1 MSVEPPLWLLLVTWG
16 LALAAL
22 AWASLRLPLHK
33 LEGDGEALRVLI
45 VGTVLLAG
53 MRWFNTAP
61 LHGVSLHFLG
71 AAIATLMFGVRFA
84 FWVMAL
90 VSLSGWAMHAA
101 WLGWAPDFLLT
112 GVLPVL
118 VAAAVS
124 RVAVGRLP
132 HNIFIYILFNAFLAG
147 ALAMAASTLGKAV
160 VAAFLLDDGTA
171 WAYLVATPLL
181 MFGEAFFTGTMMTLI
196 VVYRPQWCASF
207 DDAVYLRPPVSG
219 E

>member
-1 MSVEPPLWLLLVTWG
+1 MNTDVPLWLSLIAWT
-16 LALAAL
+16 LALAVL

-33 LEGDGEALRVLI
+33 LEGDGEAMRVLL
-45 VGTVLLAG
+45 VGTVLLLA

-71 AAIATLMFGVRFA
+71 ASIATLMFGVRFA
-84 FWVMAL
+84 LWVMAL
-90 VSLSGWAMHAA
+90 VSLSGWAMHAV
-101 WLGWAPDFLLT
+101 WLGWAQDFLLT

-118 VAAAVS
+118 VTAAVS
-124 RVAVGRLP
+124 RVVVHRLP

-147 ALAMAASTLGKAV
+147 ALAMAASTLGKAM
-160 VAAFLLDDGTA
+160 VAAFLHTGTA
-171 WAYLVATPLL
+171 WAYLAATPLL
-181 MFGEAFFTGTMMTLI
+181 MFGEAFFTGTMMALI

-207 DDAVYLRPPVSG
+207 DDALYLGPPASR

>member
-1 MSVEPPLWLLLVTWG
+1 MSMELSWWLSLVAWG
-16 LALAAL
+16 LSLAAL
-22 AWASLRLPLHK
+22 TWASLMLPLHK
-33 LEGDGEALRVLI
+33 LEGDREALRVLM
-45 VGTVLLAG
+45 VGTVLLAC

-71 AAIATLMFGVRFA
+71 ATIATLMFGVRFA
-84 FWVMAL
+84 LWVMAL
-90 VSLSGWAMHAA
+90 VSLSGWAMHAV

-118 VAAAVS
+118 VTAAVS
-124 RVAVGRLP
+124 RIAVGRLP
-132 HNIFIYILFNAFLAG
+132 HNIFIYVIFNAFLAG
-147 ALAMAASTLGKAV
+147 AMAMAVSTLGKA
-160 VAAFLLDDGTA
+160 AAATLLQSGTA

-181 MFGEAFFTGTMMTLI
+181 MFGEAFFAGTVMTLI

-219 E
+219 K